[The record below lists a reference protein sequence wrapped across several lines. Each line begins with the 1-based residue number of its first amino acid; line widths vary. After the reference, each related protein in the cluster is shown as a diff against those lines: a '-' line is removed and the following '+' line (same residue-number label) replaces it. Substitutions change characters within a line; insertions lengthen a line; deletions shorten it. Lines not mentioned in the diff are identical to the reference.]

1 MDKMECQCIRSPD
14 EMDLPMSNVE
24 SKVESKVEIRQV
36 KLVKPGEG
44 SAEVEQIYDE
54 ISRVKDPRWLG
65 PLFGFFAVVPPLLK
79 AWWELQKQLELL
91 KGHVPRELMNRIA
104 MVCAVATDCPRCI
117 NFHKSDLIDRLQLS
131 PAEID
136 KLHDFENADLPDA
149 EKAVFR
155 VARKLTLNE
164 AMSDEEF
171 NALREA
177 GYDDPAIV
185 EIVSVA
191 LMEGAFARHASVFA
205 RFEDGMQWPAQH
217 TPSPEYRKVIDK

>member
-1 MDKMECQCIRSPD
+1 
-14 EMDLPMSNVE
+14 MSKAEVQP
-24 SKVESKVEIRQV
+24 VR
-36 KLVKPGEG
+36 LVKPGEG
-44 SAEVEQIYDE
+44 PVEVEQIYDE
-54 ISRVKDPRWLG
+54 ICRVKDPRWLG

-91 KGHVPRELMNRIA
+91 QGHVPRELMNRIA

-131 PAEID
+131 AAEIE
-136 KLHDFENADLPDA
+136 KLHDFERADLPEA

-155 VARKLTLNE
+155 VARRLTLNE
-164 AMSDEEF
+164 AMSDAEF
-171 NALREA
+171 NALRTA
-177 GYDDPAIV
+177 GYDDAAIV

-205 RFEDGMQWPAQH
+205 RFEDGMHWPAQH
-217 TPSPEYRKVIDK
+217 MPSAEYRNVVSK

>member
-1 MDKMECQCIRSPD
+1 MSKSKMQP
-14 EMDLPMSNVE
+14 V
-24 SKVESKVEIRQV
+24 V
-36 KLVKPGEG
+36 LVKPGEG
-44 SAEVEQIYDE
+44 PVEVEQIYDE
-54 ISRVKDPRWLG
+54 ICRVKDPRWLG

-91 KGHVPRELMNRIA
+91 QGHVPRELMNRIA

-131 PAEID
+131 PAEIE
-136 KLHDFENADLPDA
+136 KLHDFEHADLPEA

-164 AMSDEEF
+164 TMSDAEF
-171 NALREA
+171 NALRTA
-177 GYDDPAIV
+177 GFDDAAIV

-205 RFEDGMQWPAQH
+205 RFEDGVNWPAQH
-217 TPSPEYRKVIDK
+217 MPSAEYRNVVNK